1 MHRESARCTFVP
13 LATGPCRPRGRGSE
27 ETLQE
32 NHNIPIKLPYE
43 TLFFFQGAGRS
54 GAFCFF
60 TRFFAITPRQM
71 VIVCYLICSDHGATI
86 PQWN

>member
-13 LATGPCRPRGRGSE
+13 LATGPCCPRGRGSE

-43 TLFFFQGAGRS
+43 TLFFFKAPAGP
-54 GAFCFF
+54 APFLFF
-60 TRFFAITPRQM
+60 KPFWPFP
-71 VIVCYLICSDHGATI
+71 
-86 PQWN
+86 PWNGDSSLSK